1 MRSLSHPNIITVRD
15 SWQTSQA
22 IYIVM
27 ELVRG
32 GDLFERVV
40 QRNHYSEDNAR
51 TLMQALLSAVK
62 YLHDKGIVHR
72 DLKPENILLTD
83 PYDDVSIKVPPFQI
97 LGSARQA

>member
-1 MRSLSHPNIITVRD
+1 M
-15 SWQTSQA
+15 
-22 IYIVM
+22 
-27 ELVRG
+27 VRG

-51 TLMQALLSAVK
+51 TLMRALLSAVK

-83 PYDDVSIKVPPFQI
+83 PYDDVSIKVAHLLVYWYQQFCTTVWLI
-97 LGSARQA
+97 HV